1 MNETYDVSA
10 FRAVFERSFTWISG
24 FLRNVRRFGEK
35 TAVIDPASGR
45 TWTYAALN
53 RDANRLANALL
64 AAGVGPGDVV
74 LYQLYNS
81 PQFVLSYLAP
91 QKLGAINEP
100 ANFNLAAGETARL
113 LDRDRPRVYVYDCDV
128 RAMAEKALAL
138 ASHRPA
144 MILAVDTRGERPVLP
159 EGHRFFDDVLAA
171 FPETEPITNH
181 IPNLYDEVTR
191 LGTSGTTGTPK
202 GVPLNN
208 ANEVLSAHDAIM
220 HFPLT
225 PNDVTMNMT
234 PWFHRGGLH
243 SGGPTATLYAG
254 ASLVVM
260 RM

>member
-81 PQFVLSYLAP
+81 TQFVLSYLAP

-113 LDRDRPRVYVYDCDV
+113 IDRDRV
-128 RAMAEKALAL
+128 E
-138 ASHRPA
+138 
-144 MILAVDTRGERPVLP
+144 RGENA
-159 EGHRFFDDVLAA
+159 DVLHAGVLRHGAA
-171 FPETEPITNH
+171 VAVHGEVFHHVHKRHVAVEIIHNGACRVRHARKEQGAEPQV
-181 IPNLYDEVTR
+181 PPFCL
-191 LGTSGTTGTPK
+191 TPQSQK
-202 GVPLNN
+202 GVGH
-208 ANEVLSAHDAIM
+208 AAQDRDQGIVK
-220 HFPLT
+220 
-225 PNDVTMNMT
+225 
-234 PWFHRGGLH
+234 LH
-243 SGGPTATLYAG
+243 SIVPFRKKCPRARRLRGVHHAVPP
-254 ASLVVM
+254 
-260 RM
+260 

>member
-81 PQFVLSYLAP
+81 TQFVLSYLAP

-100 ANFNLAAGETARL
+100 AS
-113 LDRDRPRVYVYDCDV
+113 PP
-128 RAMAEKALAL
+128 EKL
-138 ASHRPA
+138 PA
-144 MILAVDTRGERPVLP
+144 
-159 EGHRFFDDVLAA
+159 
-171 FPETEPITNH
+171 
-181 IPNLYDEVTR
+181 
-191 LGTSGTTGTPK
+191 
-202 GVPLNN
+202 
-208 ANEVLSAHDAIM
+208 
-220 HFPLT
+220 
-225 PNDVTMNMT
+225 
-234 PWFHRGGLH
+234 
-243 SGGPTATLYAG
+243 
-254 ASLVVM
+254 
-260 RM
+260 

>member
-81 PQFVLSYLAP
+81 TQFVLSYLAP

-113 LDRDRPRVYVYDCDV
+113 IDRDRPKVYIYDCDV
-128 RAMAEKALAL
+128 AEMAAKAL
-138 ASHRPA
+138 SRRP
-144 MILAVDTRGERPVLP
+144 
-159 EGHRFFDDVLAA
+159 
-171 FPETEPITNH
+171 
-181 IPNLYDEVTR
+181 
-191 LGTSGTTGTPK
+191 
-202 GVPLNN
+202 
-208 ANEVLSAHDAIM
+208 SAC
-220 HFPLT
+220 
-225 PNDVTMNMT
+225 
-234 PWFHRGGLH
+234 
-243 SGGPTATLYAG
+243 AG
-254 ASLVVM
+254 AGG
-260 RM
+260 RRPE